1 MGIEWF
7 MLGRYRTRK
16 RPISRTDPVRGTQRN
31 HEGKCAPVSIGFAE
45 AEDNELCISLD
56 AFTNDDVAPSPIA
69 RLPIDVGR

>member
-1 MGIEWF
+1 LGAIEHES
-7 MLGRYRTRK
+7 GQSSA
-16 RPISRTDPVRGTQRN
+16 PDPVRGTQRN